1 MKKIILSLILIYL
14 SAFSQAYEELAGTEF
29 YFLRSHG
36 TRLEAMGKTAC
47 AVSDDINSAF
57 YNPAMLSSDPATVTV
72 TGSIYKPMFT
82 FEDSEY
88 RSAGA
93 ALKIFNRLKLGFFY
107 NEMTYGQDISVPL
120 DTLGGSIS
128 YEPELKSYNASLA
141 FKAGRQFSIGI
152 GGNMVEFDIIGSD
165 GMPRTERRSGLDAGI
180 SAILNYSKNSSFRE
194 RTTAALSIKN
204 VIKENEGG
212 YALPTVFYA
221 GIESTIL
228 PRIRNPFGDFWAL
241 IINLNGDYQSE
252 IDGFH
257 SMAGAGAE
265 FLISEMIALRAG
277 IFKQKINENSP
288 SKYMQQIT
296 YGAGLNIP
304 LYRFS
309 SIDIPVL
316 IKIDYCN
323 MKAPEIEDFAGDID
337 NFNSI
342 ALTVEWRRSV
352 E

>member
-1 MKKIILSLILIYL
+1 MKKMFLSLIVI
-14 SAFSQAYEELAGTEF
+14 SFSVFSQAYEDLAGTEF

-47 AVSDDINSAF
+47 AVSDDINAAF
-57 YNPAMLSSDPATVTV
+57 YNPAMLTSDPATVTV

-107 NEMTYGQDISVPL
+107 NEVTYGQDISLPL
-120 DTLGGSIS
+120 DTLGSTIS
-128 YEPELKSYNASLA
+128 YEPELKSYNACLS

-152 GGNMVEFDIIGSD
+152 GGNVVEFDIIGSD

-204 VIKENEGG
+204 MIKQEKDG
-212 YALPTVFYA
+212 YELPTVFYA
-221 GIESTIL
+221 GIEFTVL

-241 IINLNGDYQSE
+241 IINMNADYQNN

-257 SMAGAGAE
+257 NMVGVGTE
-265 FLISEMIALRAG
+265 FMISEMIALRAG
-277 IFKQKINENSP
+277 YFKQKINETSP
-288 SKYMQQIT
+288 GKYMQQFT

-316 IKIDYCN
+316 VKIDYCN
-323 MKAPEIEDFAGDID
+323 MKAPEIDDYEGDID

-342 ALTVEWRRSV
+342 GLTVEWRRSV